1 LLLRW
6 LLVVSGSMAARVEI
20 QRALLSK
27 LVFSRRCQLTFAIED
42 LFFYTVDHYSYEILS
57 FEGKYIHDF

>member
-1 LLLRW
+1 
-6 LLVVSGSMAARVEI
+6 MAATVEI

-27 LVFSRRCQLTFAIED
+27 LVISTFAIED
-42 LFFYTVDHYSYEILS
+42 LFFYMVDHYSYDIVS